1 MNIVILGAGYAG
13 VRLAL
18 DLEKLLSDRHSR
30 DNIILVD
37 RHPYHQ
43 IVQVL
48 HKTATDA
55 IGREDSVVDL
65 EPLFQTR
72 HVQLR
77 QGTVTRIDPLQR
89 HVLLDDGTMLEYDKL
104 VIALGTLPD
113 YAGIPGAAEHT
124 LPLRFYEDA
133 IRLRDHS
140 IARVSEAAAAS
151 DATRKRILMTFAIV
165 GGGYTGC
172 QLAGELANWLPRL
185 ADEQGVSRREV
196 RIALL
201 DSHDVLLRQFGNWAT
216 SEAERTLDR
225 QGVSIYLNTTVERV
239 EPQALYLNGNRV
251 LRAATLVWAAGFRAP
266 ELLTASGL
274 PTDEFGRV
282 EVDRYLRVKDQAHI
296 FAAGDCARVPNLAGE
311 PVRATASYATRQG
324 EHLADTLL
332 AEIEGRPPRSYE
344 PLQLGELVSLGPNDA
359 IGNPLGLPVF
369 GAPAM
374 LLKKG
379 VEAWYR
385 TTLQ

>member
-1 MNIVILGAGYAG
+1 MNIVILGAGYVG

-18 DLEKLLSDRHSR
+18 DLEELVRSKHPRA
-30 DNIILVD
+30 NIILVD

-48 HKTATDA
+48 HQTAADA

-65 EPLFQTR
+65 EPLFRQR
-72 HVQLR
+72 NVQL
-77 QGTVTRIDPLQR
+77 QQSEVSRIEPLQR
-89 HVLLDDGTMLEYDKL
+89 KVLLGDGGSIEYDKL
-104 VIALGTLPD
+104 VIALGNMPN
-113 YAGIPGAAEHT
+113 YWGIPGAAEHT
-124 LPLRFYEDA
+124 MPLRFYDDA
-133 IRLRDHS
+133 LHLRDHV
-140 IARVSEAAAAS
+140 IARVSETAGVS

-172 QLAGELANWLPRL
+172 QLAGELADWLPRL
-185 ADEQGVSRREV
+185 ADEKGVPRREV

-201 DSHDVLLRQFGNWAT
+201 DRNDVLLRQFGKWAST
-216 SEAERTLDR
+216 EAERVLDR
-225 QGVSIYLNTTVERV
+225 RGVSVYLNTSVERV

-251 LRAATLVWAAGFRAP
+251 LRAGTLVWAAGFKAP
-266 ELLTASGL
+266 PLLADSGL
-274 PTDEFGRV
+274 PTDRFGRV
-282 EVDRYLRVKDQAHI
+282 EVDCYLRVKDQAHI
-296 FAAGDCARVPNLAGE
+296 FAAGDCAAIPGPEGKQVP
-311 PVRATASYATRQG
+311 ATASYAMRQG

-332 AEIEGRPPRSYE
+332 AEIEGRAPRSYE
-344 PLQLGELVSLGPNDA
+344 PLQLGELVSLGPGEA

-369 GAPAM
+369 GGPAM

-385 TTLQ
+385 STLQ